1 MIFITSLTTYI
12 NDFFN
17 EIFLLLRLPKSSQ
30 SQTTSKSS
38 SGSTTSTTGT
48 TTQTTTQTTGSTTS
62 TTRSSQVGT
71 ITPTPIPQNQ
81 GTKPTV
87 KGKPIKT
94 YIPHNPVIKGEPVYI
109 DSTLPYNATEINSL
123 RKANMPTPVSQSVQQ
138 STQQTSTL
146 TNKNLLRSTITPK
159 KTKGITQIIFHTKG
173 SKSSTSTSK
182 VGTITPTSIKEISGT
197 SSTVKGKPIKTY
209 IPHNPIIKQPEIN
222 PTINKVKVTSNA
234 TQTIKTFNPNRFN
247 IKKRGLIFTRR

>member
-30 SQTTSKSS
+30 SQTTSKSG
-38 SGSTTSTTGT
+38 SGSSTSTSG
-48 TTQTTTQTTGSTTS
+48 
-62 TTRSSQVGT
+62 SSQVGT
-71 ITPTPIPQNQ
+71 ITPSPIPKNQ

-87 KGKPIKT
+87 EGKPIKT
-94 YIPHNPVIKGEPVYI
+94 YIPYNPPIKGEPIYI

-138 STQQTSTL
+138 YTQQTSTL

-159 KTKGITQIIFHTKG
+159 KTKGITQIILHLKG
-173 SKSSTSTSK
+173 SKTGITSGTTSTH
-182 VGTITPTSIKEISGT
+182 
-197 SSTVKGKPIKTY
+197 KGKPIKTY

-222 PTINKVKVTSNA
+222 PTINKVKVTSNS
-234 TQTIKTFNPNRFN
+234 TQTTKTFNPNRFN

>member
-38 SGSTTSTTGT
+38 SSSSTSKSGSGSSTSTSG
-48 TTQTTTQTTGSTTS
+48 
-62 TTRSSQVGT
+62 SSQVGT
-71 ITPTPIPQNQ
+71 ITPSPIPKNQ

-94 YIPHNPVIKGEPVYI
+94 YIPYNPKIKGEPIYI

-159 KTKGITQIIFHTKG
+159 KTKGITQIILLGKG
-173 SKSSTSTSK
+173 SKSSTSTSH
-182 VGTITPTSIKEISGT
+182 VGTITPSSIKEISGT
-197 SSTVKGKPIKTY
+197 SSTIKGKPIKTY
-209 IPHNPIIKQPEIN
+209 IPHNPIIKQPEIS

-247 IKKRGLIFTRR
+247 IKKNGLIFTRR

>member
-38 SGSTTSTTGT
+38 SGSSTSTTG
-48 TTQTTTQTTGSTTS
+48 
-62 TTRSSQVGT
+62 SSQVGT

-109 DSTLPYNATEINSL
+109 DSTLPYNATDIANL

-159 KTKGITQIIFHTKG
+159 KTKGITQIIFHNKG

-209 IPHNPIIKQPEIN
+209 IPHNPIIKQPEIS

>member
-1 MIFITSLTTYI
+1 MIFITSFSTYI

-30 SQTTSKSS
+30 SQSQTTSKSS
-38 SGSTTSTTGT
+38 SGSSTSTSG
-48 TTQTTTQTTGSTTS
+48 
-62 TTRSSQVGT
+62 SSQVGT
-71 ITPTPIPQNQ
+71 ITPTPIPKNQ

-94 YIPHNPVIKGEPVYI
+94 YIPYNPKIKGEPVYI

-197 SSTVKGKPIKTY
+197 SSTVKGKPIKT
-209 IPHNPIIKQPEIN
+209 PI
-222 PTINKVKVTSNA
+222 SR
-234 TQTIKTFNPNRFN
+234 NPNSIN
-247 IKKRGLIFTRR
+247 VKKRGLIFTRR